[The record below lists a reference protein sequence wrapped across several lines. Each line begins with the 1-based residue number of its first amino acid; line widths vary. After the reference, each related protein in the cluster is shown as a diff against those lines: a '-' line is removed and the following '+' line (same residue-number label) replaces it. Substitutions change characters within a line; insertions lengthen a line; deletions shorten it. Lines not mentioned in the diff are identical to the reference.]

1 MVTVPLCGSG
11 VCLGFCRIVIV
22 ACLFCWAEA
31 IMASTYPASVTASEV
46 GSYFVS
52 QYYHV
57 LRQQPDF
64 VHQFYTDSSTMIRID
79 GDSKE
84 SASAMLDIHA
94 LITSLNYTGIN
105 IKTIN
110 AVESWNGGILV
121 VVSGSVKAK
130 DFSGRKFV
138 ETFFLAPQ
146 EKGFYVLNDIFQFVN
161 EEMIPQN
168 SAAIVSENEVNTQSS
183 ASNSI
188 PEPTASSYALEE
200 EARDYI
206 NSVHLEDDQVDNYS
220 HPENPI
226 DNYSHPEHPTDD
238 YSIPDHPVDSYT
250 HSEQQQQQDF
260 EVESS
265 VEEPAVEESSASLQ
279 NVANMVQ
286 EPQAASVEEPVGEPP
301 KKTYA
306 SILRAKGQPS
316 SSVAAQ
322 PVLNKISPPASEW
335 NYTHPSSVQPSNYP
349 SSLVPEYGV
358 EAVEEGSALEEGE
371 SGSVYVRNLP
381 PSVSTDD
388 IEQEFKNFGRIKPGG
403 VFIRNR
409 MESGVCYAFV
419 EFEDI
424 PGVQNAIKASPIQLG
439 GRQVYIEERR
449 ANSSSTS
456 RGGRRG
462 RGRGSYQ
469 TDAPRARVG
478 GRGSVARGNGFLQ
491 RGFRQD

>member
-1 MVTVPLCGSG
+1 
-11 VCLGFCRIVIV
+11 
-22 ACLFCWAEA
+22 
-31 IMASTYPASVTASEV
+31 MASTYPASVTASEV

-130 DFSGRKFV
+130 DFSGRKFM

-188 PEPTASSYALEE
+188 PEPTVSSYALEE

-206 NSVHLEDDQVDNYS
+206 NSVHLEDDQVDNY
-220 HPENPI
+220 I
-226 DNYSHPEHPTDD
+226 
-238 YSIPDHPVDSYT
+238 DSYT

-286 EPQAASVEEPVGEPP
+286 EPQAAYVEEPVGEPP

-335 NYTHPSSVQPSNYP
+335 NYTHHSSVQPSNYP

-424 PGVQNAIKASPIQLG
+424 LGVQNAIKASPIQLG

>member
-1 MVTVPLCGSG
+1 MYL
-11 VCLGFCRIVIV
+11 
-22 ACLFCWAEA
+22 
-31 IMASTYPASVTASEV
+31 
-46 GSYFVS
+46 
-52 QYYHV
+52 
-57 LRQQPDF
+57 
-64 VHQFYTDSSTMIRID
+64 
-79 GDSKE
+79 
-84 SASAMLDIHA
+84 
-94 LITSLNYTGIN
+94 
-105 IKTIN
+105 
-110 AVESWNGGILV
+110 AV
-121 VVSGSVKAK
+121 
-130 DFSGRKFV
+130 
-138 ETFFLAPQ
+138 
-146 EKGFYVLNDIFQFVN
+146 
-161 EEMIPQN
+161 
-168 SAAIVSENEVNTQSS
+168 
-183 ASNSI
+183 
-188 PEPTASSYALEE
+188 SSYALEE

-226 DNYSHPEHPTDD
+226 DNYSHPEHPIDD

-286 EPQAASVEEPVGEPP
+286 EPQAAYVEEPVGEPP

-322 PVLNKISPPASEW
+322 PILSKISPPASEW
-335 NYTHPSSVQPSNYP
+335 NYTHHSSVQPSNYP

-424 PGVQNAIKASPIQLG
+424 LGVQNAIKASPIQLG

-456 RGGRRG
+456 RGGNVDMDMEYVVEAVVAVGNGMLQRYPISGRVREQKFYKLGISRILLNIRLLLEFDCKVGVTSADEGCRHDGGFGKKCFHQVVPSPGDWIICVMILLEAKGGGRG